1 MSRSLTAIAIDAI
14 LEEQGL
20 TLQQLAALSAV
31 DHEWISQHIAE
42 GLLTPSQHGGEWRF
56 SSATL
61 LRVRRIANIERQF
74 EALPELAALVA
85 DMQEEIDDLRRRL
98 RRAGLE

>member
-1 MSRSLTAIAIDAI
+1 MSGSLTAIAIDAI
-14 LEEQGL
+14 LEEHGL
-20 TLQQLAALSAV
+20 NLQQLAALSSV
-31 DHEWISQHIAE
+31 DCEWISQHVEE
-42 GLLTPSQHGGEWRF
+42 GLLTPCEHGGEWRF

-85 DMQEEIDDLRRRL
+85 DMQEEIDHLRRRL
-98 RRAGLE
+98 KRAGLE

>member
-1 MSRSLTAIAIDAI
+1 MSGSLTAIALDAV
-14 LEEQGL
+14 LEEHGL
-20 TLQQLAALSAV
+20 TLQQLATLCAV
-31 DHEWISQHIAE
+31 DHDWVSRHIEE